1 MTIDE
6 KKLIADTAQRLIEA
20 WPHPIILEMSMSH
33 AVGLIGTVQLALRH
47 PAASR
52 SPTMRQTREMIVAL
66 IEHIDPSRGDLY
78 KSLMMGFDPKC
89 DV

>member
-1 MTIDE
+1 MAIDE
-6 KKLIADTAQRLIEA
+6 KKLTTDTAQKLIQA
-20 WPHPIILEMSMSH
+20 WTRPVLLEMSISH

-47 PAASR
+47 PAALR
-52 SPTMRQTREMIVAL
+52 SPTMQQTREMIVAL

-78 KSLMMGFDPKC
+78 KFLMMGFDPNH